1 MIHLQENCM
10 KKVLEYI
17 RRNTTGI
24 IRILMLLLTIVLVV
38 YIFPREG
45 KFQYEFRKGKP
56 WLHDDLYAPYDF
68 PVYKTE
74 AELQREKDSIL
85 KDFKPYFRL
94 DTSVARK
101 QLAAYSREFEKKWN
115 DFIAKNYHLQKNEAG
130 RNWREKKVLEQKEKI
145 LGRTAMLLR
154 KLYDHG
160 IVEVSDA
167 FTRDS
172 NPSSTIVIM
181 RGNVAEETD
190 TSRVYT
196 LKRAYTYL
204 KKSISSIPVGSVDT
218 ACLHEFLSS
227 LRLHNFLEPNL
238 SYDPETSRKV
248 KESMASGIS
257 LTRGMVQRGE
267 RIISRGEIVNARTY
281 QILESLKTEYEKKLG
296 ASANFLMILGGQML
310 LITITFLILFL
321 FLRFYRTYV
330 FAHIKDMLFI
340 FFIIVLFVAISRWII
355 SSNSISYFLVPL
367 VIVPI
372 ILRTFFD
379 ARLALFIYIILLLLV
394 GFLAPNSFEFIY
406 MNFIAGIMAI
416 ISLTNIYRR
425 NKFIMASVMVFISY
439 GIVYLGYTMIQEG
452 SLENIRWINYVWFA
466 GNAFL
471 VLLSYPLIYIFEK
484 TFGFLSDATLVELA
498 DTNHSLLRELAE
510 KAPGTFQHSLQV
522 ANLTEEAIRAIGGN
536 LLLVR
541 AGALYHDIGKL
552 DKPIY
557 YTENQT
563 SGINP
568 HESLSYKESAAIIIS
583 HVEKGVEIARKHKLP
598 KQIIDFIRTHHGT
611 TKVQYFYRNYIR
623 KYPDKASDDIDF
635 TYPGPKP
642 FTRETAVLMMA
653 DSVEAASRSLK
664 DYSEEELGRLVDS
677 IIDYQFREGQFNE
690 APITFKDITTVKD
703 IFRKRLIN
711 IYHARIRYPKA
722 TVQEKGEK

>member
-1 MIHLQENCM
+1 M

-45 KFQYEFRKGKP
+45 KFQYEFQKGKP

-68 PVYKTE
+68 PIYKTE
-74 AELQREKDSIL
+74 AELQAERDSIL

-94 DTSVARK
+94 DTSVARE
-101 QLAAYSREFEKKWN
+101 QLAAYAREFEKKWN
-115 DFIAKNYHLQKNEAG
+115 EYIAENYHLQKNEAG

-154 KLYDHG
+154 HLYDHG

-190 TSRVYT
+190 TSAVYT
-196 LKRAYTYL
+196 LKRAYTFL
-204 KKSISSIPVGSVDT
+204 KKQISSIPVGRLDT
-218 ACLHEFLSS
+218 TGLHGFLYS
-227 LRLHNFLEPNL
+227 LRLHNYLEPNL
-238 SYDPETSRKV
+238 FYDPETSRKV

-296 ASANFLMILGGQML
+296 ASANFLMILGGQVL

-321 FLRFYRTYV
+321 FLRYYRTYV

-522 ANLTEEAIRAIGGN
+522 ANLAEEAIRAIGGN
-536 LLLVR
+536 LLLIR
-541 AGALYHDIGKL
+541 AGALYHDIGKI

-557 YTENQT
+557 YTENQ
-563 SGINP
+563 SNGINP
-568 HESLSYKESAAIIIS
+568 HESLPFKESAAIIIS

-623 KYPDKASDDIDF
+623 KYPDKASDELDF

-664 DYSEEELGRLVDS
+664 DYSEEELGKLVES

-722 TVQEKGEK
+722 PAPEKGVK

>member
-1 MIHLQENCM
+1 M
-10 KKVLEYI
+10 KQLLAYI
-17 RRNTTGI
+17 RKNNTGI
-24 IRILMLLLTIVLVV
+24 IRILLLLLTIALVV

-45 KFQYEFRKGKP
+45 KFQYEFQKGKP

-68 PVYKTE
+68 PIYKTQ
-74 AELQREKDSIL
+74 AELQAEKDSIL

-94 DTSVARK
+94 DTNVARE
-101 QLAAYSREFEKKWN
+101 QLAAYAKAFEKKWN
-115 DFIAKNYHLQKNEAG
+115 DFVSGKYHLQAGGEATD
-130 RNWREKKVLEQKEKI
+130 WRTKKVLEQKTQL

-154 KLYDHG
+154 HLYDRG

-181 RGNVAEETD
+181 RGNVAEQTD
-190 TSRVYT
+190 TASVYT
-196 LKRAYTYL
+196 LKSAYKYL
-204 KKSISSIPVGSVDT
+204 KKEIVNIPVGRIDT
-218 ACLHEFLSS
+218 LNLQAFLSS
-227 LRLHNFLEPNL
+227 LHLNDFVEPNL
-238 SYDPETSRKV
+238 FYDPETSRKV
-248 KESMASGIS
+248 KESMASEIS

-267 RIISRGEIVNARTY
+267 RIVSRGEIVNARSY
-281 QILESLKTEYEKKLG
+281 QILESLKIEYEKKLG
-296 ASANFLMILGGQML
+296 ASANFFLILGGQIL
-310 LITITFLILFL
+310 LVTVTFLILFL
-321 FLRFYRTYV
+321 FMMYYRTYV
-330 FAHIKDMLFI
+330 FAHSKDMLFI

-355 SSNSISYFLVPL
+355 SSSNISYFLVPL

-372 ILRTFFD
+372 ILRTFYD

-425 NKFIMASVMVFISY
+425 NKFIMASVMVFVSY
-439 GIVYLGYTMIQEG
+439 GLVYLGYTMIQEG
-452 SLENIRWINYVWFA
+452 SLENINWINYIWFA

-498 DTNHSLLRELAE
+498 DTNQSLLRELAE

-522 ANLTEEAIRAIGGN
+522 ANLAEEAIRAIGGN
-536 LLLVR
+536 LLLIR
-541 AGALYHDIGKL
+541 AGALYHDIGKM

-563 SGINP
+563 EGINP

-583 HVEKGVEIARKHKLP
+583 HVEKGMEIARKHNLP
-598 KQIIDFIRTHHGT
+598 RQIIDFIRTHHGT

-623 KYPDKASDDIDF
+623 KYPDKESDGLDF
-635 TYPGPKP
+635 TYPGPRP

-664 DYSEEELGRLVDS
+664 DYSEEELGKLVES
-677 IIDYQFREGQFNE
+677 IIEYQFREGQFNE
-690 APITFKDITTVKD
+690 APITFKDITTVKE
-703 IFRKRLIN
+703 IFRKKLIN

-722 TVQEKGEK
+722 PGTQE